1 MDNLHPQSGSPGHE
15 TGDVSAGG
23 IVKSAVVLAVL
34 GVFTFFAAE
43 GIMHGLEWFEKTYV
57 DKPIAASE
65 QQAQKERAASEA
77 EQVTKALPVEPG
89 VEPTPAEKRRM
100 AEEMHIQQAFPQP
113 RLQYDDVSDMK
124 AMRNQEREKL
134 NSAGKDKDGI
144 HISIDQAITLLSQR
158 GLPPVTG
165 TFTPV
170 NLAPTSVVVPMA
182 AGNQPA
188 GPGAGAKKP

>member
-1 MDNLHPQSGSPGHE
+1 
-15 TGDVSAGG
+15 
-23 IVKSAVVLAVL
+23 
-34 GVFTFFAAE
+34 
-43 GIMHGLEWFEKTYV
+43 
-57 DKPIAASE
+57 
-65 QQAQKERAASEA
+65 
-77 EQVTKALPVEPG
+77 
-89 VEPTPAEKRRM
+89 
-100 AEEMHIQQAFPQP
+100 MHIQQAFPQP

-188 GPGAGAKKP
+188 GPGAGAGAKKP

>member
-15 TGDVSAGG
+15 TGDISAGG
-23 IVKSAVVLAVL
+23 IVKSAVVLVVL

-43 GIMHGLEWFEKTYV
+43 GLMRGFESLEKNYI
-57 DKPIAASE
+57 DKPLSASE
-65 QQAQKERAASEA
+65 QQAQKESAASEA
-77 EQVTKALPVEPG
+77 EQVVKAMPVEPG
-89 VEPTPAEKRRM
+89 VEPTTAEKSRM
-100 AEEMHIQQAFPQP
+100 AEEMHVQQTFPQP

-124 AMRNQEREKL
+124 AMRNEERERL
-134 NSAGKDKDGI
+134 NSAGKDEKGI

-182 AGNQPA
+182 AGNEPA